1 MEVEVSTLHAF
12 SDKAHG
18 GNPAGVVLQAAH
30 LSETQMQ
37 EIARQVG
44 FSETAFVMPVGSG

>member
-12 SDKAHG
+12 SDKVYG

-44 FSETAFVMPVGSG
+44 FFRDCICYALGSG